1 MNVLLNNAKIT
12 NINNSQ
18 SKEKT
23 KKTKNYLSLFSNLE
37 SSKNR
42 YLSENQRNL
51 TQFNSKKI
59 IKKESHSKNRTNIKN
74 KNKAFL
80 VSLND
85 NNILKLY
92 SNLYTKSSKI
102 VKNNKNNSK
111 NKSHYLSK
119 PQLEIEINNIN
130 NINNNNS
137 QNKNN
142 ININPKIKK
151 YKKNISE
158 HDLISKILTSFN
170 NSNFPKS
177 TNNNINNKKNMANIR
192 HASDTKLLRSS
203 SGYSYINNM
212 AQTNSYFNGNQSNN
226 LGYISTW
233 GNSPEMTNIIYKS
246 PNKKNNNNNS
256 NSKNKKRKNNKEPM
270 VGKIIKNYKNN
281 DLNCIF
287 NMNVI
292 PPISPINNIQ
302 DYFKNLYKI
311 EYNSDY
317 RIKKD
322 RNNSK
327 IKKDN
332 HNIKRSH
339 KERDMDRDR
348 DREIKTKSNNDDY
361 SQSKNTMTKTNE
373 SKFKKEKDSIENSK
387 YSKDSPEEI
396 HFYVI
401 TSIQNGKNMI
411 SNLNR
416 K

>member
-1 MNVLLNNAKIT
+1 MNALFNQNNVKIV

-18 SKEKT
+18 SKEKS
-23 KKTKNYLSLFSNLE
+23 KNYLSVFSNIE
-37 SSKNR
+37 NSKNR

-59 IKKESHSKNRTNIKN
+59 IKKESHSKNKTNIKN

-102 VKNNKNNSK
+102 VKNNKNNTK

-119 PQLEIEINNIN
+119 PQIEIEINNIN
-130 NINNNNS
+130 NS
-137 QNKNN
+137 KN
-142 ININPKIKK
+142 ITNPKMKK

-158 HDLISKILTSFN
+158 YDLVSNILNSFN

-177 TNNNINNKKNMANIR
+177 TNNKANNKKNM
-192 HASDTKLLRSS
+192 ASDTKLLRSS

-212 AQTNSYFNGNQSNN
+212 AQTNSFFNGNHSNN

-233 GNSPEMTNIIYKS
+233 GNSPDMTNINYKS
-246 PNKKNNNNNS
+246 PNKKNNSNNNS
-256 NSKNKKRKNNKEPM
+256 NKNKNNKEPII
-270 VGKIIKNYKNN
+270 GKIIKNYKNN

-287 NMNVI
+287 NMNLI
-292 PPISPINNIQ
+292 PPISPLNNIQ

-317 RIKKD
+317 RIHKNK
-322 RNNSK
+322 NNSN
-327 IKKDN
+327 IKKEN
-332 HNIKRSH
+332 HNKKRAH
-339 KERDMDRDR
+339 KERVRDGDKDREK
-348 DREIKTKSNNDDY
+348 EIKTKSNNEDY
-361 SQSKNTMTKTNE
+361 SQSKNTMTKSNE
-373 SKFKKEKDSIENSK
+373 SKIKKEKYSIENNK
-387 YSKDSPEEI
+387 YYNDSPEEI
-396 HFYVI
+396 HFYLI
-401 TSIQNGKNMI
+401 NSIQNSKNMI
-411 SNLNR
+411 CNLN
-416 K
+416 KK

>member
-1 MNVLLNNAKIT
+1 MNVLFSQNNPKIA

-18 SKEKT
+18 SKEKS
-23 KKTKNYLSLFSNLE
+23 KNYLSVFSNIE

-59 IKKESHSKNRTNIKN
+59 IKRESQSKNKSNIKT

-80 VSLND
+80 VSSND

-102 VKNNKNNSK
+102 VKNGKNNSK
-111 NKSHYLSK
+111 NKSYYLSK
-119 PQLEIEINNIN
+119 PQIEIEINNIN
-130 NINNNNS
+130 NINNSKNL
-137 QNKNN
+137 NK
-142 ININPKIKK
+142 NPKIKK

-158 HDLISKILTSFN
+158 HDLVSKILTSFN

-177 TNNNINNKKNMANIR
+177 TNNKINNKKNMAKTR

-203 SGYSYINNM
+203 SVYSYINNM
-212 AQTNSYFNGNQSNN
+212 AKTNSFFNGNHSNN

-233 GNSPEMTNIIYKS
+233 GNSPEMTNINYKS
-246 PNKKNNNNNS
+246 PNKKNNGS
-256 NSKNKKRKNNKEPM
+256 NKKKNKTNKEP
-270 VGKIIKNYKNN
+270 VIGKIIKNYKNN

-287 NMNVI
+287 NMNLI

-317 RIKKD
+317 RVQKNKNNSNIKKY
-322 RNNSK
+322 
-327 IKKDN
+327 N

-339 KERDMDRDR
+339 KESDMDRDK
-348 DREIKTKSNNDDY
+348 DGEKEIKTKSNNDDY

-373 SKFKKEKDSIENSK
+373 SKFRKEKDSIENHK
-387 YSKDSPEEI
+387 YCNDSPEEI

-411 SNLNR
+411 CHLN
-416 K
+416 KK

>member
-1 MNVLLNNAKIT
+1 MNVLFNQNNTRIA

-18 SKEKT
+18 SKEKS
-23 KKTKNYLSLFSNLE
+23 KNYLSVFSNQE

-59 IKKESHSKNRTNIKN
+59 IKKESHSKNKSNVKN

-80 VSLND
+80 ASLND

-102 VKNNKNNSK
+102 AKNNKNNSK

-119 PQLEIEINNIN
+119 PQLEIELNNIN
-130 NINNNNS
+130 NANNS
-137 QNKNN
+137 KY
-142 ININPKIKK
+142 INTNPKIKK
-151 YKKNISE
+151 YRKNISE
-158 HDLISKILTSFN
+158 HDLVSNILTSFN

-177 TNNNINNKKNMANIR
+177 TNNKTNNKKNMAKTR

-212 AQTNSYFNGNQSNN
+212 AQTNSFFNGNHSNN

-233 GNSPEMTNIIYKS
+233 GNSPEITNINFKS
-246 PNKKNNNNNS
+246 PNKKNSNNNN
-256 NSKNKKRKNNKEPM
+256 NKNKKNKNNKEPM

-287 NMNVI
+287 NMNLI

-317 RIKKD
+317 RIQKD
-322 RNNSK
+322 KNNNN
-327 IKKDN
+327 IKKEN
-332 HNIKRSH
+332 HHIKSSH
-339 KERDMDRDR
+339 KERERDR
-348 DREIKTKSNNDDY
+348 DREVKTKSNNDDY

-373 SKFKKEKDSIENSK
+373 SKFKREKDSIENSK
-387 YSKDSPEEI
+387 YSNDSPEEI
-396 HFYVI
+396 HFYLI
-401 TSIQNGKNMI
+401 TSIQNGKNMYC
-411 SNLNR
+411 NLN
-416 K
+416 KK

>member
-1 MNVLLNNAKIT
+1 MNVVFNQKNINFAK
-12 NINNSQ
+12 INNSQ
-18 SKEKT
+18 TRE
-23 KKTKNYLSLFSNLE
+23 KTKNYLSVFSNHE
-37 SSKNR
+37 TTKNR

-59 IKKESHSKNRTNIKN
+59 MKKESNSKNKSNVKTKN
-74 KNKAFL
+74 SAFL

-102 VKNNKNNSK
+102 VKNSSK

-119 PQLEIEINNIN
+119 PQIEIELNNIN
-130 NINNNNS
+130 NSKNINN
-137 QNKNN
+137 
-142 ININPKIKK
+142 NPKIKK

-158 HDLISKILTSFN
+158 HDLVSNILTSFN
-170 NSNFPKS
+170 NYNFPRNA
-177 TNNNINNKKNMANIR
+177 NNKINNRKNLVKTK

-212 AQTNSYFNGNQSNN
+212 AQTNSFFSGNHSNN

-233 GNSPEMTNIIYKS
+233 GNSPEMTNTNFKS
-246 PNKKNNNNNS
+246 PNKKKTNYID
-256 NSKNKKRKNNKEPM
+256 KNKKNKNNKEP
-270 VGKIIKNYKNN
+270 VIGKIIKNYNNN

-292 PPISPINNIQ
+292 PPNSPINNIQ

-317 RIKKD
+317 RIQKNK
-322 RNNSK
+322 NNNN

-332 HNIKRSH
+332 HNQKESH
-339 KERDMDRDR
+339 KEKDRDR
-348 DREIKTKSNNDDY
+348 DREIKTKSNNEDY

-373 SKFKKEKDSIENSK
+373 SKFRKEKDSIESNK
-387 YSKDSPEEI
+387 FFNDSPEEI
-396 HFYVI
+396 HFYII

-411 SNLNR
+411 NNLN
-416 K
+416 KK

>member
-1 MNVLLNNAKIT
+1 MNALFNQNNVKIV

-18 SKEKT
+18 SKEKS
-23 KKTKNYLSLFSNLE
+23 KNYLSVFSNIE
-37 SSKNR
+37 NSKNR

-59 IKKESHSKNRTNIKN
+59 IKKESHSKNKTNIKN

-119 PQLEIEINNIN
+119 PQIEIEINNIN
-130 NINNNNS
+130 NS
-137 QNKNN
+137 KNRT
-142 ININPKIKK
+142 NPKMKK

-158 HDLISKILTSFN
+158 YDLVSNILNSFN

-177 TNNNINNKKNMANIR
+177 TNNKANNKKNMAKAR

-212 AQTNSYFNGNQSNN
+212 AQTNSFLNGNHSNN
-226 LGYISTW
+226 LGYLSTW
-233 GNSPEMTNIIYKS
+233 GNSPDMTNINYKS
-246 PNKKNNNNNS
+246 PNKKNNSNNNS
-256 NSKNKKRKNNKEPM
+256 NKNKNNKEPM
-270 VGKIIKNYKNN
+270 IGKIIKNYKNN

-287 NMNVI
+287 NMNLI
-292 PPISPINNIQ
+292 PPISPLNNIQ

-317 RIKKD
+317 RIPKNK
-322 RNNSK
+322 NNSN
-327 IKKDN
+327 IKKEN
-332 HNIKRSH
+332 HNKKRAH
-339 KERDMDRDR
+339 KERVRDGDKDREK
-348 DREIKTKSNNDDY
+348 EIKTKSNNDDY
-361 SQSKNTMTKTNE
+361 SQSKNTMTKSNE
-373 SKFKKEKDSIENSK
+373 SKIKKEKCSIENNK
-387 YSKDSPEEI
+387 YCNDSPEEI
-396 HFYVI
+396 HFYLI
-401 TSIQNGKNMI
+401 NSIQNGKNMI
-411 SNLNR
+411 CNLN
-416 K
+416 KK